1 MLFSSLK
8 WRCTTNQPVYF
19 NYKAILV
26 FPLVYVIHHLLD
38 QLNSPICLF
47 LSLINNDH
55 PDHFAWGK
63 LTTLLL
69 QGNISPNCY
78 SALFKIQLWEK
89 AARSW
94 CCLKHILHLL
104 KVFPDI
110 FFLKRTPSL
119 HALDRDLI
127 LSPHSFTYF
136 SLHQFD
142 TPSER
147 ILRKYLSILSC
158 DELAPDYVSRPYR
171 EECRWTKNSGVRV
184 PLKTEVE
191 RLGSEWF

>member
-1 MLFSSLK
+1 MEIHLRNLMLFSSLK

-89 AARSW
+89 AALSW
-94 CCLKHILHLL
+94 CCLKDILHLL
-104 KVFPDI
+104 KVFPDFF
-110 FFLKRTPSL
+110 FFLKTPSL
-119 HALDRDLI
+119 HALDRDVI
-127 LSPHSFTYF
+127 LSPTAS
-136 SLHQFD
+136 
-142 TPSER
+142 R
-147 ILRKYLSILSC
+147 IFHFINLTHRWKNLKKILKYILSC
-158 DELAPDYVSRPYR
+158 DE
-171 EECRWTKNSGVRV
+171 
-184 PLKTEVE
+184 
-191 RLGSEWF
+191 